1 MIPEP
6 KLNGKKSKISGD
18 APIIAFIG
26 LSRPSARSWTRMVSR
41 YMLRTTLVG
50 APLSDVI
57 KKLNSLPMEHITE
70 RLAILA
76 DLVESFIVILFSDY
90 FVLTYT

>member
-1 MIPEP
+1 
-6 KLNGKKSKISGD
+6 
-18 APIIAFIG
+18 
-26 LSRPSARSWTRMVSR
+26 
-41 YMLRTTLVG
+41 MLRTTLVG
-50 APLSDVI
+50 APLSDVL
-57 KKLNSLPMEHITE
+57 KKLNSLHMEHITE